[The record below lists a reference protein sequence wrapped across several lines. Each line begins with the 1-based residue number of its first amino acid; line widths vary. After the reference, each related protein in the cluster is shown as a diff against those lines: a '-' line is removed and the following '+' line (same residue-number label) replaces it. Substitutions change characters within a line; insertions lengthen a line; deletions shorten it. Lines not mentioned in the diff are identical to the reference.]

1 MTKDKNY
8 DVSLVSV
15 GTIDSELHFR
25 PFSYEWWIVCNQEI
39 EFLVPIRLH
48 MKVVTH
54 LSEHDFILTVVKG
67 NREHFEQPEYICT
80 CESFYTTEP
89 SISSSNAI
97 STVYQQMFHT
107 KTRFSGPMIMGFDKP
122 DICKKLLEG
131 VLFRPYFVNFEL
143 VRVFVFGIAR
153 SENDQWGY
161 AGVGFKS
168 SFLFYLAKEHCL
180 FLQELKKIECELN
193 VWRIMLRNIGCHD
206 VTPFSKQDLKL
217 YEFGFLMSQPVNFY
231 DVSNTFWNCFQESLT
246 TNKKGDDGK
255 QRILS
260 IIANDF
266 KYEELQK
273 QLSVSN
279 DLISKARIHCHLNG
293 PGGSSMKKPSFTR
306 EKLLSEKLQEFEKFI
321 NDKAHVVMSS
331 YKTDSKTGAPIKY
344 LRDTKQALWEKFHA
358 EFPNGIHRTTFKT
371 KLQGNEYIYRED
383 LGGLCSTCSRFSGP
397 MIMGFD
403 KPDICKKLLEGVL
416 FRPYFVNFELVRVF
430 VFGIARSEND
440 QWGYAGVGFKSNHKF
455 SECEL
460 NVWRIMLRNIGCHD
474 VTPFS
479 KQDLKLYE
487 FGFLMSQPVNFYDV
501 SNTFWNCFQ
510 ESLTTNKKG
519 DDGKQRI
526 LSIIANDFKYEE
538 LQKQLSV
545 SNDLISK
552 ARIHC
557 HLNGPGGSSMKKP
570 SFTREKLLSE
580 KLQEFEKFINDKAH
594 VVMSSYKTDSKT
606 GAPIKYLRDTKQA
619 LWEKFHAEFP
629 NGIHRTTFKTKLQGN
644 EYIYREDLGGLC
656 STCSRYGYEIFV
668 DIRKLIENKFIDSV
682 KKKEFLDELEQL
694 QQFLKRDYEKNLIV
708 NNKGIT
714 EHNPCISYCLLWAF
728 GVCTEQHTHASQ
740 EYAKLFTFFNRLKN
754 QLSTDLHEDLDEYQ
768 NHLLYYLAHQVRKVY
783 LNAQFNANLLDLDE
797 NGAVLVVD
805 YKMKI
810 LPKSARETKAE
821 FFGKKGWT
829 LHTILMYTKKSG
841 HQELNIHAYDH
852 WSMDTHQDSWF
863 TASSLHA
870 VIESLENKPKWITI
884 ISDNGPHYHN
894 ADLIM
899 ILGN

>member
-39 EFLVPIRLH
+39 KFLVPIRLH

-180 FLQELKKIECELN
+180 FLQELKKIMLFGIENTITQRLIQTLKILSCSLSDWNNDVLMEEVYSYHLKRRTINHKFSECELN

-206 VTPFSKQDLKL
+206 VTPFSKQDLKYEFWTRSLNHNIEKNVLKQL

-279 DLISKARIHCHLNG
+279 DLISKACIHCHLNG
-293 PGGSSMKKPSFTR
+293 PGSSSMKKPSFTR
-306 EKLLSEKLQEFEKFI
+306 EKL
-321 NDKAHVVMSS
+321 
-331 YKTDSKTGAPIKY
+331 P
-344 LRDTKQALWEKFHA
+344 
-358 EFPNGIHRTTFKT
+358 
-371 KLQGNEYIYRED
+371 
-383 LGGLCSTCSRFSGP
+383 
-397 MIMGFD
+397 
-403 KPDICKKLLEGVL
+403 
-416 FRPYFVNFELVRVF
+416 
-430 VFGIARSEND
+430 
-440 QWGYAGVGFKSNHKF
+440 
-455 SECEL
+455 
-460 NVWRIMLRNIGCHD
+460 
-474 VTPFS
+474 
-479 KQDLKLYE
+479 
-487 FGFLMSQPVNFYDV
+487 
-501 SNTFWNCFQ
+501 
-510 ESLTTNKKG
+510 
-519 DDGKQRI
+519 
-526 LSIIANDFKYEE
+526 
-538 LQKQLSV
+538 
-545 SNDLISK
+545 
-552 ARIHC
+552 
-557 HLNGPGGSSMKKP
+557 
-570 SFTREKLLSE
+570 SE

-694 QQFLKRDYEKNLIV
+694 QRFLKRDYEKNLII

-728 GVCTEQHTHASQ
+728 GVCTEQHIHASQ
-740 EYAKLFTFFNRLKN
+740 ECAKLFTFFNRLKN

-797 NGAVLVVD
+797 NGTVLVVD

-821 FFGKKGWT
+821 FFGKK
-829 LHTILMYTKKSG
+829 
-841 HQELNIHAYDH
+841 
-852 WSMDTHQDSWF
+852 
-863 TASSLHA
+863 
-870 VIESLENKPKWITI
+870 
-884 ISDNGPHYHN
+884 
-894 ADLIM
+894 
-899 ILGN
+899 